1 MNTEDEIRRTLHPD
15 VEQARAAYKTME
27 FNPRRPVGP
36 GQPPFGGDRQGRYPQ
51 AAEPCIDPDE
61 IGGPPEPPP
70 EPWWPYIL
78 GGICAILALVLIFV
92 PMGVLK

>member
-1 MNTEDEIRRTLHPD
+1 MTTEDEIRRVLHP
-15 VEQARAAYKTME
+15 EAHEPMPY
-27 FNPRRPVGP
+27 NPRIPLGCD
-36 GQPPFGGDRQGRYPQ
+36 QQGRYPQ
-51 AAEPCIDPDE
+51 AAEPCVDLDE
-61 IGGPPEPPP
+61 LGVRLPEP